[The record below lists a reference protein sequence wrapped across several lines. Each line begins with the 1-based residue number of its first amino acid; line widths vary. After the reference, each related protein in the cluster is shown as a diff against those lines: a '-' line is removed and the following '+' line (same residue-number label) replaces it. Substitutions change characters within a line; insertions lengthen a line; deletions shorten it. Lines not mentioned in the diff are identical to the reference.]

1 MGIGSESDFNIIQAY
16 NRHVDI
22 IAPLFDA
29 YRVFYGQ
36 PANPE
41 RSKQFLAA
49 RIGVRDTVVF
59 LAVKGEEP
67 QEEALGFA
75 ILYPSFSSVLA
86 ASVWILNDIYVDE
99 QVRRK
104 GVASALIQRARKLA
118 YDAGARRLTLETGT
132 TNESSHALYKAL
144 GFTQDDTFCT
154 YILDI

>member
-1 MGIGSESDFNIIQAY
+1 MGIDSESGFNIIQAY

-36 PANPE
+36 PTNPE

-67 QEEALGFA
+67 QEQALGFA

-86 ASVWILNDIYVDE
+86 ASVWILNDIYVAE

-104 GVASALIQRARKLA
+104 GIASSLIQRARKLA
-118 YDAGARRLTLETGT
+118 FDTGARRLTLETGT
-132 TNESSHALYKAL
+132 ANEPSHALYKAL
-144 GFTQDDTFCT
+144 GFTRDDAFCT